1 MIKNRTLDDYKR
13 AGAWMR
19 LLKAVL
25 GKTYIEC
32 SKVMRVGEYESR
44 FDSVI
49 RKVDNVCSRAEDN
62 MFDDFP
68 KLSDQ
73 HIDVFYGAPDVTTTD
88 VDKEQTALMRKLV
101 KELFKDNWE

>member
-1 MIKNRTLDDYKR
+1 MERKRTLEEYKE

-19 LLKAVL
+19 LLKSVL
-25 GKTYIEC
+25 SKTEVAC
-32 SKVMRVGEYESR
+32 SKVTKARDYDKLASAR
-44 FDSVI
+44 SKIDI
-49 RKVDNVCSRAEDN
+49 VCSRAEDN

-68 KLSDQ
+68 KLSNQ